1 MQSRLLDSELLSF
14 RVKENIKWEKHH
26 GENFFWFSMDK
37 CEKKEEE
44 NALHWLEEGLKD
56 LAPPLYEPP

>member
-1 MQSRLLDSELLSF
+1 M
-14 RVKENIKWEKHH
+14 EK
-26 GENFFWFSMDK
+26 NFFWFSMDK

-56 LAPPLYEPP
+56 LAPPLYEPPYKKTTLIFTYMNINAVL

>member
-1 MQSRLLDSELLSF
+1 M
-14 RVKENIKWEKHH
+14 EKI
-26 GENFFWFSMDK
+26 FFWFSMDK